1 MVAED
6 GRRVDIDDVSE
17 VRRGRSVAVGWT
29 PGSATRPCAWR
40 RASTWLLCEATYL
53 ESEVSLARDYGH
65 LTARQAAT
73 VAREADVGLLVLT
86 HFSDRYPDLDGHRRE
101 AGEVFPEV
109 VVAEDLQVVGMGAS
123 RGSAGGAPGRR
134 AVP

>member
-1 MVAED
+1 VRLAE
-6 GRRVDIDDVSE
+6 GVDV
-17 VRRGRSVAVGWT
+17 
-29 PGSATRPCAWR
+29 
-40 RASTWLLCEATYL
+40 LLCEATYL